1 MKHLFAWLALSLF
14 ALTATAQNSTLR
26 LMSYNIHNGIG
37 MDRITDYTRISDVI
51 NNVKP
56 DVVAIQ
62 EADSVTTRSKG
73 ADVMLELGKQTGMR
87 HYFSRA
93 IDFAGGSYG
102 IGLLSREEPL
112 SLTSRPLPGTE
123 EARTMLVAEFK
134 DYVVICA
141 HLSLT
146 EADRMTSADILGE
159 EAAKWNKPVFL
170 AGDWNMKPDSKPMEK
185 IKKHFTPLNNME
197 LLTFPADKPDRC
209 IDYISVDNRH
219 KKSTK
224 VKTFE
229 VVDERL
235 ASDHRPIVADIEL
248 K

>member
-1 MKHLFAWLALSLF
+1 MKHLFAWLALSLL

-73 ADVMLELGKQTGMR
+73 ADVMLELGKQTGMH

-102 IGLLSREEPL
+102 IGL
-112 SLTSRPLPGTE
+112 LPGTE

-219 KKSTK
+219 KKSTAL
-224 VKTFE
+224 KTFE
-229 VVDERL
+229 VIDERM

>member
-1 MKHLFAWLALSLF
+1 MKHLFAWLALSLL

-93 IDFAGGSYG
+93 IDFAGGS
-102 IGLLSREEPL
+102 
-112 SLTSRPLPGTE
+112 T
-123 EARTMLVAEFK
+123 A
-134 DYVVICA
+134 
-141 HLSLT
+141 
-146 EADRMTSADILGE
+146 
-159 EAAKWNKPVFL
+159 
-170 AGDWNMKPDSKPMEK
+170 
-185 IKKHFTPLNNME
+185 
-197 LLTFPADKPDRC
+197 
-209 IDYISVDNRH
+209 SVC
-219 KKSTK
+219 
-224 VKTFE
+224 
-229 VVDERL
+229 
-235 ASDHRPIVADIEL
+235 
-248 K
+248 

>member
-1 MKHLFAWLALSLF
+1 MKPVLAWLTMLLLAWN
-14 ALTATAQNSTLR
+14 ATAQNGTLR

-37 MDRITDYTRISDVI
+37 MNRITDYTRISDVI

-73 ADVMLELGKQTGMR
+73 ADVMLELGKQTGMH

-93 IDFAGGSYG
+93 IKFGGGSYG

-112 SLTSRPLPGTE
+112 SLTCRPLPGTE

-146 EADRMTSADILGE
+146 EADRITSAGILGE
-159 EAAKWNKPVFL
+159 EAAKWSKPVFL
-170 AGDWNMKPDSKPMEK
+170 AGDWNMTPDSKPMES
-185 IKKHFTPLNNME
+185 IKEYFRPLNNTK
-197 LLTFPADKPDRC
+197 LFTFPADKPDRC
-209 IDYISVDNRH
+209 IDYIAVDNRH
-219 KKSTK
+219 QKSIKTK
-224 VKTFE
+224 AFKVI
-229 VVDERL
+229 DERM
-235 ASDHRPIVADIEL
+235 ASDHRPIVADIKL